1 VFGFTLFLIFI
12 LDIFLSLM
20 RSLKYEQ
27 HLDLVSLLNMRDKV
41 GTIIRLVMNAE
52 EMANIRSYIGS
63 QST

>member
-1 VFGFTLFLIFI
+1 
-12 LDIFLSLM
+12 M